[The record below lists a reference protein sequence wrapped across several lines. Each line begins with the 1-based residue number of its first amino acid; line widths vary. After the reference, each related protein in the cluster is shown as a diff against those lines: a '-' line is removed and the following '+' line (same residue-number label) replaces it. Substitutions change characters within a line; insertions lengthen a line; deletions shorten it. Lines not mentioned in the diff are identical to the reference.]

1 MTTDLTKFSLTAGWL
16 DEKRPKDAANDSG
29 GTLAAATAYANN
41 TTMGFASSTTLSC
54 SVPYQTLGYYPSQ
67 WYYTPCYTTRPIR
80 LGLSEV
86 EKLRQA
92 AKRDAKLK
100 AILEKFTD
108 QIEVVVDFK

>member
-1 MTTDLTKFSLTAGWL
+1 MTTDLTPQVQTLALSAGWL
-16 DEKRPKDAANDSG
+16 NDKNPANDSG
-29 GTLAAATAYANN
+29 GTLTTNYCAAYQSGTAWYPN
-41 TTMGFASSTTLSC
+41 T
-54 SVPYQTLGYYPSQ
+54 
-67 WYYTPCYTTRPIR
+67 WYYTWPQTYTPRPIR